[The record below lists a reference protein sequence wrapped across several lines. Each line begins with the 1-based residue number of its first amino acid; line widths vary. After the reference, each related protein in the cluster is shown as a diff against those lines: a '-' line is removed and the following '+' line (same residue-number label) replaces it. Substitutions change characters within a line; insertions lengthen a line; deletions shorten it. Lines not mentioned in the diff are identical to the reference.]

1 MMTNW
6 TFGSLSVNRGE
17 KIRGHLAAPGVDTP
31 LPVFLIHGVE
41 DGPTVLVLGG
51 IHGCEYSSI
60 DAAVKVGQS
69 LQPEQVKGRVAV
81 IPIANPDSFY
91 ARSIYVHPK
100 DGKNLN
106 RSFPGSADGTNAQ
119 QLARFLHDTAFEPV
133 DVLIDLHG
141 GDMIEALVPF
151 SIYHVTGD
159 EALDNAARELAY
171 AFGIPYVIASA
182 GQVPG
187 STYGAA
193 AQRGKLAI
201 IAEAGQQG
209 ILSPDASQQLQDGV
223 YNALRKIGLLDGP
236 AAATDCQVLNQF
248 DWYRADCAG
257 LWYPSVACGDKV
269 AAGQEIGRICDEFG
283 EVVQTYH
290 AKAGGTALF
299 LVTALAINAND
310 PLLALGD
317 AS

>member
-1 MMTNW
+1 MANW
-6 TFGSLSVNRGE
+6 TFGSLSVDAGE
-17 KIRGHLAAPGVDTP
+17 KIRGHLTAPGVDTP

-60 DAAVKVGQS
+60 DAALKVGQS

-106 RSFPGSADGTNAQ
+106 RSFPGSADGTHAQ
-119 QLARFLHDTAFEPV
+119 QLARFLYDTAFDPA
-133 DVLIDLHG
+133 DVLLDLHG

-151 SIYHVTGD
+151 SIYHTTGNQV
-159 EALDNAARELAY
+159 LDDAARDLAVT
-171 AFGIPYVIASA
+171 FGIPYVIASD

-187 STYGAA
+187 SAYGAA
-193 AQRGKLAI
+193 AELGKLAM

-209 ILSPDASQQLQDGV
+209 ILSPEASQQLQDGV
-223 YNALRKIGLLDGP
+223 YNVLRKIHLLDGAVAP
-236 AAATDCQVLNQF
+236 TDCQVLHQY
-248 DWYRADCAG
+248 DWYRADCTG
-257 LWYPSVACGDKV
+257 LWYPTVACGEKV
-269 AAGQEIGRICDEFG
+269 AAGQEVGRICDEFG

-290 AKAGGTALF
+290 ANTDGTVLF
-299 LVTALAINAND
+299 LVTSLAINEGD

-317 AS
+317 AN